1 MPCIQLATTRV
12 CQQRARD
19 QHLRDGGDEHNDLEF
34 SAALG
39 GRQDTL
45 DQCHA
50 CRVTEEVA
58 RNWTNNQL
66 TDQIP
71 NQPVLAASGDTD
83 GTQ

>member
-1 MPCIQLATTRV
+1 MSTMTLNFLPL
-12 CQQRARD
+12 
-19 QHLRDGGDEHNDLEF
+19 
-34 SAALG
+34 SAAD
-39 GRQDTL
+39 RIRWTSAMPVVSD
-45 DQCHA
+45 
-50 CRVTEEVA
+50 VTEEVA